1 MDIGI
6 RISKFLDLDFP
17 TYKFMEILDIQNPK
31 IYILYFFF
39 SNFIFLFKN
48 EIDT

>member
-31 IYILYFFF
+31 MYILYFFF
-39 SNFIFLFKN
+39 RILFFYLKMK
-48 EIDT
+48 